1 MREALTRSCGCS
13 GTLAA
18 ADQAPV
24 QRLIRRVRITT
35 DTSTNDSRRCSLGC
49 LRHSRVVR
57 PFIFRHMY
65 DISVARS
72 VGVHSTPALNHKDKY
87 KLPENQR
94 VVNLNNRVST
104 QRYCHGPTNFAVHRV
119 KLHVLW
125 PSTSH
130 SLLVPHLFVHHSWVD
145 AIHRSISCAE

>member
-1 MREALTRSCGCS
+1 MSASR
-13 GTLAA
+13 TLVT
-18 ADQAPV
+18 PV
-24 QRLIRRVRITT
+24 QRLIRRVHITT

-65 DISVARS
+65 DIAVARS

-94 VVNLNNRVST
+94 LVHLRTNNRVST
-104 QRYCHGPTNFAVHRV
+104 QRYRHGRTNFAVHRV

-130 SLLVPHLFVHHSWVD
+130 SLLVPHLFVHYSWVD
-145 AIHRSISCAE
+145 AIYRLISCTE